1 MGDYTHVRQEHWRQA
16 LEVLMLSTEG
26 EPLLRYLARDI
37 ERLPLNF
44 QVMELVKL
52 VEAMAD
58 LATLVMIRRWAET
71 GLPIGP
77 QLVQLGRM
85 IHGHGP

>member
-1 MGDYTHVRQEHWRQA
+1 MFRCLRED
-16 LEVLMLSTEG
+16 LE
-26 EPLLRYLARDI
+26 P
-37 ERLPLNF
+37 LPLNH

-58 LATLVMIRRWAET
+58 LATIVMIRRWAET

>member
-1 MGDYTHVRQEHWRQA
+1 MGDNKQVRQEHWRQA
-16 LEVLMLSTEG
+16 LEVLVLSTEG
-26 EPLLRYLARDI
+26 VPMFRCLREDLEP
-37 ERLPLNF
+37 LPLNR

-58 LATLVMIRRWAET
+58 LATIVMIRRWAET

>member
-1 MGDYTHVRQEHWRQA
+1 MGDNKQVRQEHWRQA
-16 LEVLMLSTEG
+16 LEVLVLSTEG
-26 EPLLRYLARDI
+26 VPAFRCLRQDL
-37 ERLPLNF
+37 ETLPLNY

-58 LATLVMIRRWAET
+58 LATIVMIRRWAET
-71 GLPIGP
+71 GLPIRP

-85 IHGHGP
+85 IHGYGP